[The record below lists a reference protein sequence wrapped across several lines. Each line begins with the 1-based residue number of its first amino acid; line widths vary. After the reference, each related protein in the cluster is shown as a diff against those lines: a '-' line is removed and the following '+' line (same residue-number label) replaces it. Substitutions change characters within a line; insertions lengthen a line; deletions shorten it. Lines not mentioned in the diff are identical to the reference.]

1 MQPNGYFGLCH
12 ALNLSASE
20 VIQRTWYITSRIAK
34 PECQEQIMEVFC
46 AMQYDLNGQCVPSR
60 FFDVDNDN
68 IGLGGW
74 TQHIYPLRGQRPQ
87 NLWEELYLRAQL
99 KVKVVRYYFFRFNFE
114 ESQISTLK
122 KSMKNEN

>member
-1 MQPNGYFGLCH
+1 
-12 ALNLSASE
+12 
-20 VIQRTWYITSRIAK
+20 
-34 PECQEQIMEVFC
+34 MEVFC

-60 FFDVDNDN
+60 FFDDNDSS
-68 IGLGGW
+68 GLGGW